1 MIESFKRHAL
11 SLLLAVGVLVLVG
24 FLFLRVQEVR
34 APEESRQGGDPTPVV
49 VADVIRAPFLDT
61 LQAVGTVAANE
72 SIEITASVSD
82 RVESLT
88 FQEGELAEAGQ
99 VLVQLDTREEEAELA
114 EALANLDDQQRQFE
128 RLDALV
134 ATNSA
139 ARSQRDEQKA
149 RMDAAA
155 ARVEVIRAR
164 IADRTL
170 RAPFAGLV
178 GLREVSPGAL
188 VSPGARIT
196 TLDDI
201 QPLKLDFSIPESF
214 LTILRPGA
222 VIRSRT
228 IAYPGRVFQGRVA
241 QISPRIDPV
250 TRTVAIRAELPN
262 EDRLLRPGMLLT
274 VDLVRD
280 RREGLMVPEAALIPE
295 GDRQYLFRL
304 VDGRVERI
312 EVGIGARRPGI
323 VEITRGLEEG
333 DSVVVEGGVRLR
345 PGVEVRVQRE
355 LDPRTLIA
363 EDDLQ
368 ALRPPPA
375 DADPVAPAEGGGS
388 GEVGG

>member
-1 MIESFKRHAL
+1 MIELFKRHAL
-11 SLLLAVGVLVLVG
+11 SLLFGAGVLVLAV
-24 FLFLRVQEVR
+24 FVFLRVQEVR
-34 APEESRQGGDPTPVV
+34 SPDAARQGRAPTPVV
-49 VADVIRAPFLDT
+49 VAEVIRAPFLDT
-61 LQAVGTVAANE
+61 LQAVGTAAANE

-82 RVESLT
+82 RVQTLS
-88 FQEGELAEAGQ
+88 FREGELAEAGQ

-114 EALANLDDQQRQFE
+114 EARANLDDQRRQFE

-149 RMDAAA
+149 RMEAAA
-155 ARVEVIRAR
+155 ARVDVIRAR

-188 VSPGARIT
+188 VSPGVRIT

-222 VIRSRT
+222 VIRART
-228 IAYPGRVFQGRVA
+228 IAYPDRVFEGRVRH
-241 QISPRIDPV
+241 ISPRVDPV
-250 TRTVAIRAELPN
+250 TRSVAIRAELPN
-262 EDRLLRPGMLLT
+262 AERLLRPGMLLT

-280 RREGLMVPEAALIPE
+280 RRMGLMVPESALIPE

-304 VDGRVERI
+304 VDGTVERV

-333 DSVVVEGGVRLR
+333 DRVVIEGGVRLR
-345 PGVEVRVQRE
+345 PGAEVRVQRE

-363 EDDLQ
+363 EEDLQ
-368 ALRPPPA
+368 AFRAPPEAGAKVAA
-375 DADPVAPAEGGGS
+375 DGTGS

>member
-1 MIESFKRHAL
+1 MIELLKRHAL
-11 SLLLAVGVLVLVG
+11 SLLFAVGVLMLALFV
-24 FLFLRVQEVR
+24 FLRVQEVR
-34 APEESRQGGDPTPVV
+34 APDAARQGSGPTPVV

-61 LQAVGTVAANE
+61 LQAVGTAAANE
-72 SIEITASVSD
+72 SVEITASVSD

-88 FQEGELAEAGQ
+88 FREGELAEAGQ

-114 EALANLDDQQRQFE
+114 EALANLDDQRRQFE

-139 ARSQRDEQKA
+139 ALSQRDEQKS

-170 RAPFAGLV
+170 RAPFSGLV

-222 VIRSRT
+222 VIRART
-228 IAYPGRVFQGRVA
+228 IAYPGQVFEGRVA
-241 QISPRIDPV
+241 HISPRIDPV
-250 TRTVAIRAELPN
+250 TRSVAIRAELPN

-274 VDLVRD
+274 LDLVRD
-280 RREGLMVPEAALIPE
+280 RRQGLMVPEAALIPE
-295 GDRQYLFRL
+295 GDRQYLYRL
-304 VDGRVERI
+304 VDGTVERI

-333 DSVVVEGGVRLR
+333 DRVVVEGALRLR
-345 PGVEVRVQRE
+345 PGVEVRIQRE
-355 LDPRTLIA
+355 IDARTLIA
-363 EDDLQ
+363 EEDRQ
-368 ALRPPPA
+368 ALRLPT
-375 DADPVAPAEGGGS
+375 DADPAVAGEGRGS
-388 GEVGG
+388 GEIGG

>member
-1 MIESFKRHAL
+1 MIELLKRHAL
-11 SLLLAVGVLVLVG
+11 SLLFAVGVLVLATFV
-24 FLFLRVQEVR
+24 FLRVQEVR
-34 APEESRQGGDPTPVV
+34 APDAARQGSGSTPVV

-61 LQAVGTVAANE
+61 LQAVGTAAANE
-72 SIEITASVSD
+72 SVEITASVSD

-88 FQEGELAEAGQ
+88 FREGELAEAGQ

-114 EALANLDDQQRQFE
+114 EALANLDDQRRQFE

-139 ARSQRDEQKA
+139 ALSQRDEQKS

-170 RAPFAGLV
+170 RAPFSGLV

-222 VIRSRT
+222 VIRART
-228 IAYPGRVFQGRVA
+228 IAYPGRVFEGRVA
-241 QISPRIDPV
+241 HISPRIDPV
-250 TRTVAIRAELPN
+250 TRSVAIRAELPN

-274 VDLVRD
+274 LNLVRD
-280 RREGLMVPEAALIPE
+280 RRQGLMVPEAALIPE
-295 GDRQYLFRL
+295 GDRQYLYRL
-304 VDGRVERI
+304 VDGTVERI
-312 EVGIGARRPGI
+312 EVDIGARRPGI

-333 DSVVVEGGVRLR
+333 DRVVVEGALRLR
-345 PGVEVRVQRE
+345 PGVEVRIQRE
-355 LDPRTLIA
+355 IDARTLIA
-363 EDDLQ
+363 EEDRQ
-368 ALRPPPA
+368 ALRLPT
-375 DADPVAPAEGGGS
+375 DADPTVAGEGRGS
-388 GEVGG
+388 GGIGG

>member
-1 MIESFKRHAL
+1 MIESLRRHAL
-11 SLLLAVGVLVLVG
+11 SLLFVVGVVVLAVFV
-24 FLFLRVQEVR
+24 FLRVQEVQ
-34 APEESRQGGDPTPVV
+34 APQEEQRGGGPTPVV

-61 LQAVGTVAANE
+61 LQAVGTAAANE

-82 RVESLT
+82 RVQSLT
-88 FQEGELAEAGQ
+88 FREGELAQAGQ
-99 VLVQLDTREEEAELA
+99 ILVQLDTREEEAELA
-114 EALANLDDQQRQFE
+114 EALANLDDQRRQFE

-139 ARSQRDEQKA
+139 ALSQRDEQKS

-155 ARVEVIRAR
+155 ARVDVIRAR

-170 RAPFAGLV
+170 RAPFSGLV

-222 VIRSRT
+222 VIRART
-228 IAYPGRVFQGRVA
+228 IAYPGRVFEGRVA
-241 QISPRIDPV
+241 HISPRVDPV
-250 TRTVAIRAELPN
+250 TRSVAIRAELPN
-262 EDRLLRPGMLLT
+262 DERLLRPGMLLT

-280 RREGLMVPEAALIPE
+280 RRRGLMVPEAALIPE
-295 GDRQYLFRL
+295 GDRQYLYRL
-304 VDGRVERI
+304 VGGTVERV

-333 DSVVVEGGVRLR
+333 DRVVVEGAVRLR
-345 PGVEVRVQRE
+345 PGVEVRIQRE
-355 LDPRTLIA
+355 IDARTLIA
-363 EDDLQ
+363 EEDRQ
-368 ALRPPPA
+368 ALRLPTDAEPA
-375 DADPVAPAEGGGS
+375 VAGEGRSS

>member
-1 MIESFKRHAL
+1 MIELLKRHAL
-11 SLLLAVGVLVLVG
+11 SLLFAVGVLVLALFV
-24 FLFLRVQEVR
+24 FLRVQEVR
-34 APEESRQGGDPTPVV
+34 APDAARQGSGPTPVV

-61 LQAVGTVAANE
+61 LQAVGTAAANE
-72 SIEITASVSD
+72 SVEITASVSD

-88 FQEGELAEAGQ
+88 FREGELAEAGQ

-114 EALANLDDQQRQFE
+114 EALANLDDQRRQFE

-139 ARSQRDEQKA
+139 ALSQRDEQKS

-170 RAPFAGLV
+170 RAPFSGLV

-196 TLDDI
+196 TLDDL

-222 VIRSRT
+222 VIRART
-228 IAYPGRVFQGRVA
+228 IAYPGQVFEGRVA
-241 QISPRIDPV
+241 HISPRIDPV
-250 TRTVAIRAELPN
+250 TRSVAIRAELPN

-274 VDLVRD
+274 LDLVRD
-280 RREGLMVPEAALIPE
+280 RRQGLMVPEAALIPE
-295 GDRQYLFRL
+295 GDRQYLYRL
-304 VDGRVERI
+304 VDGTVERI

-333 DSVVVEGGVRLR
+333 DRVVVEGALRLR
-345 PGVEVRVQRE
+345 PGVEVRIQRE
-355 LDPRTLIA
+355 IDARTLIA
-363 EDDLQ
+363 EEDRQ
-368 ALRPPPA
+368 ALRLPT
-375 DADPVAPAEGGGS
+375 DADPAVAGEGRGS
-388 GEVGG
+388 GEIGG